1 METNVLTAD
10 KNIWGN
16 GEEKERTSTKSS
28 YPCMY
33 ALCCAMSALA
43 ESTLFPLVGD
53 ITRTNTLHMLAHVVV
68 SPEKEYVY
76 NY

>member
-10 KNIWGN
+10 NNIWGN

-28 YPCMY
+28 YLCMY

-43 ESTLFPLVGD
+43 ESALFPLVGD
-53 ITRTNTLHMLAHVVV
+53 NQNKHIPHAGPCNG
-68 SPEKEYVY
+68 
-76 NY
+76 